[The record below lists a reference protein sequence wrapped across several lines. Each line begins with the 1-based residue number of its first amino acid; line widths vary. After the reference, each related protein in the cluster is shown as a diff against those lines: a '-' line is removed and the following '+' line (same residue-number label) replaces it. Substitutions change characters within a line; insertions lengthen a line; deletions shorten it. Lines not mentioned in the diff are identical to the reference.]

1 MQKSYAPWYA
11 GTLLGLMC
19 CCLHA
24 QSSTDPA
31 NPTGGNIGDVRSS
44 PSAPVTRPT
53 GTNVIT
59 LSNSNLTGSQSDPL
73 FARLD
78 VDRKGFLS
86 PRDVASNQFL
96 SDNFHACDTNGDG
109 RLSPAETTA
118 CLKNS
123 GQR

>member
-1 MQKSYAPWYA
+1 MQKSHASLYA
-11 GTLLGLMC
+11 GILLGLMC
-19 CCLHA
+19 CSLQA
-24 QSSTDPA
+24 QSTGDPA
-31 NPTGGNIGDVRSS
+31 NPAGGDIRYS

-59 LSNSNLTGSQSDPL
+59 LSNSNLTGSHADPV

-78 VDRKGFLS
+78 TDHKGYLS

-96 SDNFHACDTNGDG
+96 SDNFRACDTNGDG

-118 CLKNS
+118 CLKSS